1 MIDVENLSIGFTGDY
16 LFESASF
23 KINKG
28 DKIGLV
34 GANGTGK
41 TTLLK
46 LIVGLEQPEQG
57 VIRKQ
62 KDIKIGYLP
71 QEIISVKGKE
81 LFNEVKNSLS
91 VIRTIEKEEEAIH
104 NLLTAGADLEADET
118 LKKRFEKLE
127 HLKEQAEFYSID
139 SKIKK
144 VLTGLGFSESDF
156 NKPVQEFS
164 GGWQM
169 RIELAKILLEDNDLL
184 LMDEP
189 TNHLDID
196 SLEWLIKFLKSFKG
210 ALLLVSHDKNFL
222 LEVTDKTLEIFNGK
236 VTLFKGNYNE
246 YLKYK
251 EIQKKALEAERKNL
265 EQKRK
270 EAERFVER
278 FRYKATKARQ
288 AQSRLKALEKMELPE
303 IEEDEKAINVKFPTP
318 PRSGAIAV
326 EIENV
331 KKSFGENLVF
341 ENVNLKILRG
351 EKLALLGPNGAG
363 KSTLSKI
370 ISKRLEP
377 DSGKV
382 KYGHNVVINYYSQDV
397 ADNLDMSKSVLDTM
411 KSAGSDLSEGRLR
424 TILGAFLF
432 TGDDVYK
439 KVKVLS
445 GGEKSRLALAKLLLK
460 GSNLLVLDEPTNH
473 LDFDSKEALKNAL
486 LDFSGSLVVVTHDVD
501 FLRNLVTKIV
511 DIRNHRIKEYYGGI
525 DYYISKRFET
535 ENDSSQ
541 VQQKEKKTSSKKE
554 RKRLEAELRTEKY
567 KATKEL
573 KEKISELEKTI
584 DTLEEEKSRLEN
596 ELGQEEIFSNPGLS
610 KQKNN
615 EYQQVKSKLE
625 TAYDEWTN
633 ATEELE
639 TVERKFEEKLRSF

>member
-397 ADNLDMSKSVLDTM
+397 ADNLDMSNSVLDTM

-584 DTLEEEKSRLEN
+584 ETLEEEKSRLEN
-596 ELGQEEIFSNPGLS
+596 ELGQEEIFSNPELS